1 MVLEKVKTI
10 IADTLNCE
18 ESEITLTSNITEDF
32 GADSLEMV
40 ELAMALEDAFASPL
54 PRRICF
60 AAYSRGYCRLHR
72 KQIKNAT
79 GKVCRFIG
87 GRPLFCRFS
96 FEFQIF

>member
-40 ELAMALEDAFASPL
+40 ELAMALDDAFGISIAEEEYASL
-54 PRRICF
+54 RTVEDI
-60 AAYSRGYCRLHR
+60 
-72 KQIKNAT
+72 
-79 GKVCRFIG
+79 VDFIE
-87 GRPLFCRFS
+87 S
-96 FEFQIF
+96 K

>member
-40 ELAMALEDAFASPL
+40 ELAMALEDAFGISIA
-54 PRRICF
+54 
-60 AAYSRGYCRLHR
+60 
-72 KQIKNAT
+72 
-79 GKVCRFIG
+79 
-87 GRPLFCRFS
+87 
-96 FEFQIF
+96 EE